1 MIDFFSHTPEQ
12 FEDPLLAGRYALEG
26 SLGSTHT
33 LRSIAKTGEAPYIL
47 LHTKPGIVAPGYHA
61 LERWQ
66 TVMDDSG
73 APWSYSDYRSEKGDV
88 RLIDCQ
94 TGSVRDD
101 FQMGGLVMLRREALQ
116 QYVGEETHLYQ
127 FAALYDLRLFCSR
140 QRLPLHI
147 REFLANSSTAWTRPT

>member
-47 LHTKPGIVAPGYHA
+47 LHTKPGSVAPGYHA

-101 FQMGGLVMLRREALQ
+101 FQMGGLVVLRREALQ
-116 QYVGEETHLYQ
+116 LLAT
-127 FAALYDLRLFCSR
+127 AAAAAHTRIPLPHGRDRPES
-140 QRLPLHI
+140 QR
-147 REFLANSSTAWTRPT
+147 REAV